1 VSEDPEAVAALWSGS
16 SHLLLAE
23 LRAGQR
29 RALSAAFEAKKAK
42 HLLESASIPKANLP
56 DAQFGLG
63 TYNYVADT
71 VPSYVKGLR
80 ALLFLPKGDR
90 TLGLNQLSAAAGNSH
105 SFALEARTFL
115 ITLYASKHE
124 RQFGKALEQRNL
136 LVKAF
141 PDTIASSYASA
152 RLDLSLGRFDAA
164 IAQLTRA
171 EARARQLGDVAPVV
185 VRCLELLRA
194 RAELASFR
202 PDLAEATVAAA
213 LASGA
218 GVGPSLRED
227 FLHVQE
233 PAARQAAGVPW
244 PKAAAGATPAQDAA
258 TFGAL
263 ATAHPDKPILALLAG
278 DAELRA
284 GKAQEALD
292 WFARVAALVPTELQ
306 AACQFRQGQADDLLG
321 HRPEALELYKRV
333 AATQGF
339 VAKDGAFYR
348 TQTPYTNAP

>member
-1 VSEDPEAVAALWSGS
+1 
-16 SHLLLAE
+16 
-23 LRAGQR
+23 
-29 RALSAAFEAKKAK
+29 
-42 HLLESASIPKANLP
+42 LESESIPKANLP

-90 TLGLNQLSAAAGNSH
+90 TLGLNQLSAAAGNSR

-152 RLDLSLGRFDAA
+152 RLDVSLGRFDAA

-171 EARARQLGDVAPVV
+171 EARARQLGDVDPVV

-202 PDLAEATVAAA
+202 PDLADTTAAAA
-213 LASGA
+213 LSSGA

-227 FLHVQE
+227 FLHVRE
-233 PAARQAAGVPW
+233 PATRQAAGVPW
-244 PKAAAGATPAQDAA
+244 PKTGAGATPAQDAA

-263 ATAHPDKPILALLAG
+263 ATAHPDSLILALVAG
-278 DAELRA
+278 DAQLRA
-284 GKAQEALD
+284 GNAKEALE
-292 WFARVAALVPTELQ
+292 WFARAVAAGVPGELQ
-306 AACQFRQGQADDLLG
+306 AACQFRQGLAEDLSG
-321 HRPEALELYKRV
+321 HRQEALELYKR
-333 AATQGF
+333 AAGTPGF

-348 TQTPYTNAP
+348 TQTPYTIAP